1 MAKFLYKMENILSIK
16 YKLEDQAKNEFG
28 QAQLVLNQEEEKL
41 DNLKGRRNEY
51 EDILTGK
58 VKAVLNISEIKR
70 CEDAVEVLKYQINM
84 QTVVVNAAMQQ
95 LELARIKLAEAM
107 IERKTHE
114 KLKENAFEEF
124 KKEIEEEERK
134 EVDELV
140 SFTFGKK

>member
-16 YKLEDQAKNEFG
+16 YKLEDQAKSAFG
-28 QAQLVLNQEEEKL
+28 QAQLLLSREEEKL
-41 DNLKGRRNEY
+41 DILIRRREEY
-51 EDILTGK
+51 ENTLTGK
-58 VKAVLNISEIKR
+58 VKKVLNIVEIKR
-70 CEDAVEVLKYQINM
+70 CENAIEVLKYQINI
-84 QTVVVNAAMQQ
+84 QKIAVNAAMQQ
-95 LELARIKLAEAM
+95 LELARIKLGEAM

-134 EVDELV
+134 EIDQLV